1 MKTPHQYTSQ
11 FADLGLDQIKVEGL
25 TQAEAQQALT
35 RLAEIHSHLK
45 DLETSL
51 NLDMHALRSQFQ
63 GRIAALSI
71 TTHHK
76 ARVEE
81 EQRAAEE
88 RDAKLAPFEEVKTQL
103 QGLLAVLEEKQAALA
118 KDRADGLAP

>member
-11 FADLGLDQIKVEGL
+11 LADLGLDQIQVKDL
-25 TQAEAQQALT
+25 APAEAQQALA
-35 RLAEIHSHLK
+35 RLAGIQSQLK

-51 NLDMHALRSQFQ
+51 NMDIHALRSQYQ

-88 RDAKLAPFEEVKTQL
+88 RDAKLAPYEEVKTQL
-103 QGLLAVLEEKQAALA
+103 QALLATLEEKRTALKKDAADLA
-118 KDRADGLAP
+118 

>member
-1 MKTPHQYTSQ
+1 MKTPHQYQ
-11 FADLGLDQIKVEGL
+11 NQLADLGLDQIVVDGVAPSEVQK
-25 TQAEAQQALT
+25 ALT
-35 RLAEIHSHLK
+35 RLTEIHLHIK

-51 NLDMHALRSQFQ
+51 NMDIHALRSQYQ

-81 EQRAAEE
+81 EQRAEEE
-88 RDAKLAPFEEVKTQL
+88 RDAKLAPYEEVKSKL
-103 QGLLAVLEEKQAALA
+103 QALLVTLEEKRAALEKVTPA
-118 KDRADGLAP
+118 G